1 MAAQRQRLIQQAAL
15 QPYVVDL
22 RQQTA
27 GAVAAAHRQHDVGQ
41 RLELRQSVEF
51 GEAFGVGAGETLK
64 AAADGFQI
72 IDLMA
77 RRAQPFNAAPG
88 GRLIVT
94 ISGGRNEMN
103 GTRNHKAIP
112 AVSGRLTGR

>member
-15 QPYVVDL
+15 QPDVIDL
-22 RQQTA
+22 RQQAA
-27 GAVAAAHRQHDVGQ
+27 GAVAAAHRQHNVGQ
-41 RLELRQSVEF
+41 RLELRQPVEF
-51 GEAFGVGAGETLK
+51 SKTFGVGAGETLK
-64 AAADGFQI
+64 AAADGFQVF
-72 IDLMA
+72 DLMA
-77 RRAQPFNAAPG
+77 RRTQSLDAAPG
-88 GRLIVT
+88 GRLVVT